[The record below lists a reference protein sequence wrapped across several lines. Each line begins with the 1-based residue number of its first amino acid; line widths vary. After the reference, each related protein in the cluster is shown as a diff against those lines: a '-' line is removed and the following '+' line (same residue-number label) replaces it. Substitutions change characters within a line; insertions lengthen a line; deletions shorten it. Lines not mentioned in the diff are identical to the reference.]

1 MKLTYDKHSKDPIFY
16 MQKSSRINGKSTTVF
31 SQRIGK
37 YSELKEK
44 YSDPFAY
51 AKEYVRLQTEKEK
64 SGVFQAGSITV
75 DFNKKLT
82 KADGQRVSAKTSR
95 NIGYFFLKNIYD
107 QLGMKKFFQEITSGS
122 RITFDPNLITSFL
135 TFDRILSPGSK
146 LHTVN
151 HLNWYYEMPQFT
163 HPQVLRTMDILEDHY
178 DEYISWLF
186 QQSNHV
192 VERDISCCYYDCT
205 NYFTEVECADDEYTD
220 EITGEVF
227 PGLRQYGP
235 SKEHRPQPIVEMGL
249 FMDKQGIPISMC
261 IHPGNESEQKTAI
274 PQEQKILKMLD
285 EDNKE
290 FIYIA
295 DAGLGSSWIRQFNDM
310 GGRKFIVTQ
319 SIRKL
324 SNVLKEAVF
333 NDFDYRLLST
343 NEKCS
348 IEALKSFDKEKAI
361 EDKKYRQLY
370 EAVAY
375 KVIPCDKL
383 VDLGLTELH
392 QCKNG
397 KVRRQKAK
405 GTLKQ
410 SIIVTFSRKMF
421 EYQRAVRNRQIERA
435 RKEMGK
441 LDPDTFKKGPNDVT
455 RFIKKIPQ
463 TKDGSEPD
471 YHFEIDED
479 RIREEEKYDGY
490 YAIATNL
497 EIPNDP
503 EKTLATVRKI
513 RELNG
518 ERYRIEECF
527 RILKTNFSARPI
539 HHQKRPRIIAHF
551 MICYTALLVYRLLE
565 VKVNNSSKV
574 WHCTTNEIIE
584 TLRNMEVVLKQNQYY
599 DSIYT
604 ASDTLEA
611 LNTTFNAGLDK
622 ESYLPK
628 TLNRKAKKISEEP

>member
-1 MKLTYDKHSKDPIFY
+1 MKLTYDKHAKDPIFY
-16 MQKSSRINGKSTTVF
+16 MQKSSRVNGKSTTVF
-31 SQRIGK
+31 SQRIGR
-37 YSELKEK
+37 YSELKQK
-44 YSDPFAY
+44 YPDPIAY

-64 SGVFQAGSITV
+64 AGLIQTGSVIV
-75 DFNKKLT
+75 DFNKKL
-82 KADGQRVSAKTSR
+82 AKTDGERISAR
-95 NIGYFFLKNIYD
+95 TSQNIGYFFLKNIYD
-107 QLGMKKFFQEITSGS
+107 QLEMKKFFRKITADS
-122 RITFDPNLITSFL
+122 RITFDPNLINSFL

-151 HLNWYYEMPQFT
+151 HLNWYYQAPQFT
-163 HPQVLRTMDILEDHY
+163 HTQILRMMDILEDHY

-186 QQSNHV
+186 QHSNHV
-192 VERDISCCYYDCT
+192 VPRDISCCYYDCT
-205 NYFTEVECADDEYTD
+205 NFFTETECADDDYTD
-220 EITGEVF
+220 EVTGEVF
-227 PGLRQYGP
+227 PGLRQYGA

-261 IHPGNESEQKTAI
+261 IHPGNENEQTTAV
-274 PQEQKILKMLD
+274 PQEKKILKMLN
-285 EDNKE
+285 EDNRE

-319 SIRKL
+319 SIKKL

-333 NDFDYRLLST
+333 NDYDYRLISS
-343 NEKCS
+343 NESCS
-348 IEALKSFDKEKAI
+348 IETLKSFDKEKAT
-361 EDKKYRQLY
+361 EDQEYRKLY
-370 EAVAY
+370 EAIAY
-375 KVIPCDKL
+375 KVIPCDRL
-383 VDLGLTELH
+383 VDLGLTEFHL
-392 QCKNG
+392 CKNG
-397 KVRRQKAK
+397 KVRQQKAK

-410 SIIVTFSRKMF
+410 SVIVTFSRKMF
-421 EYQRAVRNRQIERA
+421 EYQRTVRNRQIERA
-435 RKEMGK
+435 KNKMGK

-455 RFIKKIPQ
+455 RFIRKVPH
-463 TKDGSEPD
+463 TEDGSEPA
-471 YHFEIDED
+471 YYFEIDEE

-490 YAIATNL
+490 YAIATNV
-497 EIPNDP
+497 EIPQDA
-503 EKTLATVRKI
+503 EKAIETVRHI
-513 RELNG
+513 RHLNE
-518 ERYRIEECF
+518 ERYQIEECF

-565 VKVNNSSKV
+565 VKVNSSSKI

-604 ASDTLEA
+604 ASYTLDA

-628 TLNRKAKKISEEP
+628 TLNQKAKKISN